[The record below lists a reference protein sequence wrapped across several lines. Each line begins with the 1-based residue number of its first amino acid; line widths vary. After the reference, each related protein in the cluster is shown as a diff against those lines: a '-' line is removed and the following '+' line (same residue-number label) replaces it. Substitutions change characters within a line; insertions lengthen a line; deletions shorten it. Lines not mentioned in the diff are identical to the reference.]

1 MKKLA
6 TLLLICLT
14 FFIIYGSMHM
24 PGSAV
29 EDDTYYDE
37 TEYEEES
44 TDDEYDEEYEPMT
57 TKELKKFKKSCK
69 ELNYK
74 KVMRNPS
81 KYEGKNFYT
90 TVRINEAVTG
100 KTFLPGR
107 AYCNGYLT
115 YYDSDYQEYLDN
127 YDRYIFLFDYQDTK
141 RKSYV
146 KMLED
151 DIVKVYGTFTGLSSS
166 KNALTWE
173 TSDTMALDIKYVKLI
188 QE

>member
-1 MKKLA
+1 MKSIGKFIIGCL
-6 TLLLICLT
+6 LFLLIFNMIHEGESVVNDESNAT
-14 FFIIYGSMHM
+14 ETAYEEQS
-24 PGSAV
+24 
-29 EDDTYYDE
+29 EDDPEDA
-37 TEYEEES
+37 EYK
-44 TDDEYDEEYEPMT
+44 PMT

-90 TVRINEAVTG
+90 TIRVSEVVTG
-100 KTFLPGR
+100 KTFLPGK
-107 AYCNGYLT
+107 AYCAGYLT
-115 YYDSDYQEYLDN
+115 YYDSDYQDYLDN
-127 YDRYIFLFDYQDTK
+127 YDRYIYVFDYQNTK

-173 TSDTMALDIKYVKLI
+173 TSDTMALDVKYVKLL